1 MRSRVLPTSARPLA
15 GEGSGAKFGQD
26 NPVTRQN
33 QGAAIHQRA
42 VEVEDNQLHSISR
55 QAAPCSWQASPL
67 LMKIFEPEND
77 KFIFS
82 HVTLLGQPFQKQDTE
97 RRQPMFR
104 HHLDQRP
111 SAQDSIDGS
120 VKTVLGHSDRL
131 LAKKNGRCC
140 DAKAQR

>member
-1 MRSRVLPTSARPLA
+1 
-15 GEGSGAKFGQD
+15 
-26 NPVTRQN
+26 
-33 QGAAIHQRA
+33 
-42 VEVEDNQLHSISR
+42 
-55 QAAPCSWQASPL
+55 
-67 LMKIFEPEND
+67 MKIFEPEND

-131 LAKKNGRCC
+131 LAKKMAGV
-140 DAKAQR
+140 AMQRLSDEGTNKSEQAPEPAVERRARHPCFGLRSRRTTKSNFLRDR